1 MVIKNRIS
9 ELAQNA
15 RMTGTELA
23 KRLNI
28 DPHKARRYM
37 RGETPLKADMASQ
50 IADIFGVSVEHVMGF
65 GGADDPGK
73 QSKLPLYGTAQGGIG
88 SDISDM
94 SYAIDHLDRPDFL
107 KSSPNAYCVYV
118 TGESMEPRYYA
129 GEIVYVNPAR
139 PIRRND
145 YAVIQTHDDDGHHA
159 MIKRYISASDDKVV
173 LEQLNPDKRIELNK
187 NAVEAIHFVQGAF
200 IT

>member
-23 KRLNI
+23 KRLGI

-118 TGESMEPRYYA
+118 TGESMEPRYCA
-129 GEIVYVNPAR
+129 GEIAYVNPAR

-145 YAVIQTHDDDGHHA
+145 YAVIQTRDEDGHYA
-159 MIKRYISASDDKVV
+159 MIKRFLSASDDKVV